1 LRNPLHD
8 RNARACDLG
17 LPAAPGAHW
26 PSDSRPLHHEHPARA
41 SRIRRSRSGRKWIER
56 CATSARLAFASNRF
70 AEKPPAEVGENE
82 HDPRAHTRTGRD
94 RALERCRLRTG
105 DRRACRTEAA
115 AAQFRVPTLGP
126 GVARCLR
133 VTRSRPAEHA
143 VRQRKTVLT
152 RLAQGAPPSPPPSQ
166 DQSRHRSSRRTWH
179 RDERASRRWWSNAE
193 GPDWEIAENDRP

>member
-1 LRNPLHD
+1 MTGTLAHVTW
-8 RNARACDLG
+8 
-17 LPAAPGAHW
+17 AP
-26 PSDSRPLHHEHPARA
+26 SSSRRSLAQRLAPTA
-41 SRIRRSRSGRKWIER
+41 SRAPCTRQQDSKISLRSQWIER

-105 DRRACRTEAA
+105 DRRACRAEAA

-152 RLAQGAPPSPPPSQ
+152 RLAQGAPPSPSPSQ
-166 DQSRHRSSRRTWH
+166 DQSRHRSAAEHASATSARHGVVERRG
-179 RDERASRRWWSNAE
+179 A
-193 GPDWEIAENDRP
+193 